1 MLGNDMLHDF
11 IVTMGINANVWIMRE
26 TKVHDVAEYA
36 VDIRVTGYSVND
48 MIRQFVI
55 QPLAFMDLADTQPY
69 HIF

>member
-1 MLGNDMLHDF
+1 MLGNVMLHDF

-48 MIRQFVI
+48 MIR
-55 QPLAFMDLADTQPY
+55 
-69 HIF
+69 

>member
-1 MLGNDMLHDF
+1 MLHDF
-11 IVTMGINANVWIMRE
+11 VVLVGVNTNVWIMGE